1 MIAVL
6 PVIDPARYVTDPA
19 GGCGLAE
26 LRRLESSDD
35 CLDKWRPSPRP

>member
-6 PVIDPARYVTDPA
+6 PVIDPARCVTDPA
-19 GGCGLAE
+19 KFCRLAE

-35 CLDKWRPSPRP
+35 CLDKCRPSPRP